1 MPTTAGTGPSDVRI
15 DIDTV
20 LDDPEIKAILE
31 NRIEPE
37 WQRHYDTNDFDGA
50 DHIQRFEAAL
60 TALRIAE
67 GRDRRA
73 SDVTSGR
80 SSTTYEADEIATL
93 RKRVRRQDPGDEFGH
108 AGTVVRDDGRH
119 ISTTGSDS

>member
-1 MPTTAGTGPSDVRI
+1 MPTTAGTEPSDVRI

-20 LDDPEIKAILE
+20 LDDPEIKTILE
-31 NRIEPE
+31 KRIEPE
-37 WQRHYDTNDFDGA
+37 WQRVYETGDFDGS

-60 TALRIAE
+60 AALRIAE

-73 SDVTSGR
+73 SDVGSGR
-80 SSTTYEADEIATL
+80 SSTTYETDEIDNL

-119 ISTTGSDS
+119 ISTTGSDT